1 MLDEINLKVNRN
13 VNLTCCVSEVMHPE
27 QFKTCEE
34 WFEHVRAVWKKTE
47 ETLNKKQ
54 GLKETDG
61 MLPGVDKQFCTDEP
75 ILPRHALW
83 TWAVLVFLA
92 AFNWG
97 F

>member
-1 MLDEINLKVNRN
+1 MPAENLKKGG
-13 VNLTCCVSEVMHPE
+13 THGDG
-27 QFKTCEE
+27 KG
-34 WFEHVRAVWKKTE
+34 KGK
-47 ETLNKKQ
+47 
-54 GLKETDG
+54 DG

-83 TWAVLVFLA
+83 TWAVLVLLA